1 MVINDIAEKMSRVG
15 CIINPRSVPRR
26 TNLSG
31 TLFGV
36 CITISVRF
44 YLFVINHRF
53 PTTKNEWRASVES
66 HVFVMIDNRVL
77 TLKLFLMR
85 KFLLTFVLNL
95 FTIIVTASVQYNG
108 LNYELNCS
116 KNTAT
121 VLKSESAENLI
132 IPETIIIE
140 GKEYIVT
147 GIDNNA
153 FQGCSQLVSVTIPKT
168 IKNIGTRALLV
179 VFRAL

>member
-1 MVINDIAEKMSRVG
+1 
-15 CIINPRSVPRR
+15 
-26 TNLSG
+26 
-31 TLFGV
+31 
-36 CITISVRF
+36 
-44 YLFVINHRF
+44 
-53 PTTKNEWRASVES
+53 
-66 HVFVMIDNRVL
+66 
-77 TLKLFLMR
+77 MR

-95 FTIIVTASVQYNG
+95 FTIIVTASVRYNG

-168 IKNIGTRALLV
+168 IKNIGTRALKT